1 MIKVGDIV
9 FRKYSGGILGNRI
22 DHSKVGL
29 VLELYQPP
37 GTIAQ
42 YKVNFTSDGNLPGWF
57 EGRHLTKIKGEKEN
71 DA

>member
-9 FRKYSGGILGNRI
+9 FRKYSGGMLRNKV

-42 YKVNFTSDGNLPGWF
+42 YKGSLMRMSTSLKPAGS
-57 EGRHLTKIKGEKEN
+57 K
-71 DA
+71 DAT